1 MSDSDQVRKMGI
13 PREIGPP
20 IKLPL
25 PCLVIKLTKREE
37 LREILATLSRHRVS
51 FIQMLD
57 DCMVVLAEDLREL
70 VRELRD
76 RNVTI
81 VSEEEVVDFFF
92 PVTFLGKRAIILSKR
107 FYETLI
113 KRLSEKLG
121 PGYSAILY
129 YIGAEIGRHLCEA
142 HAEALGSDLDGLI
155 KILRGMFSCLGLG
168 RLNVDLRAGKAIVKV
183 YDSFECELFEEGPS
197 SHFVRGLL
205 AGWISAMFGVDVSQ
219 VKSFEVKCIAKGDPY
234 CEIVIIK
241 A

>member
-1 MSDSDQVRKMGI
+1 MGI

-219 VKSFEVKCIAKGDPY
+219 VKSFEVKCIAKGDPC
-234 CEIVIIK
+234 CEIVIMKI
-241 A
+241 